1 MFRPPIQLPQI
12 ESLVDHDDRS
22 ILCSGRWTP
31 GLSTLNLPQSFS
43 VTSPKCWISRDIRRY
58 IFTDK
63 QQTHNSELHCVSC
76 KAFLGTADVSAE
88 GWRIYKSSVSIKTSL
103 KTEWEDYSP
112 EIFISSQLLALTNSS
127 AARKFIMHT
136 SDAKQGLLVS
146 RIAEDIVKE
155 ADHPSII
162 GLGL

>member
-12 ESLVDHDDRS
+12 EFLVDHGDRS
-22 ILCSGRWTP
+22 ILCSGRWTLS
-31 GLSTLNLPQSFS
+31 LSTLNLPQSFS
-43 VTSPKCWISRDIRRY
+43 VTSPKCWISRDMRRY

-88 GWRIYKSSVSIKTSL
+88 GWKVYKSSVSLKPSL
-103 KTEWEDYSP
+103 KTEWEDHSP
-112 EIFISSQLLALTNSS
+112 EIFIASQLLALINSS

-136 SDAKQGLLVS
+136 SDTKQGFLVS
-146 RIAEDIVKE
+146 RIAEDTVKE